1 MRGCACRG
9 TAGFAHVS
17 CLAEQAKIL
26 VAEAEENNLD
36 NDRFMPRWNR
46 WYECSLCEQEYHG
59 VVFCALG
66 GACWKTYGGR
76 REGDWAHMSAMR
88 QLGLGLSATKKYE
101 DALSVCEAE
110 LSVNRR
116 LGADSEEFEENMRI
130 VQGNLAIN
138 YEKLGRLEDAL
149 RLKRDVYSGTLK
161 LFGEEHGDTLLAAS
175 NYAASLLGLKRFEE
189 AKALLRRM
197 LPVVRR
203 VFGDDHDTTLRAR
216 TIYAAALY
224 YEDAGAT
231 FADLREAVAT
241 LEDTVRIARRVL
253 GGTHPLTT
261 QIEKHLRESRRALST
276 HEDVGSISDAVGAL

>member
-1 MRGCACRG
+1 
-9 TAGFAHVS
+9 
-17 CLAEQAKIL
+17 
-26 VAEAEENNLD
+26 
-36 NDRFMPRWNR
+36 
-46 WYECSLCEQEYHG
+46 
-59 VVFCALG
+59 
-66 GACWKTYGGR
+66 
-76 REGDWAHMSAMR
+76 
-88 QLGLGLSATKKYE
+88 
-101 DALSVCEAE
+101 
-110 LSVNRR
+110 
-116 LGADSEEFEENMRI
+116 
-130 VQGNLAIN
+130 
-138 YEKLGRLEDAL
+138 
-149 RLKRDVYSGTLK
+149 
-161 LFGEEHGDTLLAAS
+161 
-175 NYAASLLGLKRFEE
+175 
-189 AKALLRRM
+189 M